1 MRKIT
6 DLNNQ
11 LSLQRKTTTA
21 IVGTL
26 LAGGFMLSLP
36 LFNDTIKHNETL
48 YCNLIS
54 SCKGADI
61 KRGVSFLIDRERRN
75 QLFDNNI
82 KIIKILHNEDPSAV
96 LFGIISSAF
105 LLGAYG
111 VSKALTNHQEKL
123 IHAQFKQL
131 KIDALEN
138 DLLEST
144 HVDLFNFSQQS
155 QAEITK
161 QAIARQ
167 TQETIQA
174 MKSDQELQL
183 DHLNGTLQGELVVK
197 QHQLQSSELT
207 LQTTKNNLEILQLEQ
222 KINKANNHL
231 PQAKQVTPN
240 EELKNILIE

>member
-82 KIIKILHNEDPSAV
+82 KIIKILPNEDPSAIV
-96 LFGIISSAF
+96 FGIISSAF

-111 VSKALTNHQEKL
+111 CRMHDNK
-123 IHAQFKQL
+123 
-131 KIDALEN
+131 
-138 DLLEST
+138 
-144 HVDLFNFSQQS
+144 HVHY
-155 QAEITK
+155 
-161 QAIARQ
+161 
-167 TQETIQA
+167 
-174 MKSDQELQL
+174 M
-183 DHLNGTLQGELVVK
+183 
-197 QHQLQSSELT
+197 
-207 LQTTKNNLEILQLEQ
+207 
-222 KINKANNHL
+222 
-231 PQAKQVTPN
+231 
-240 EELKNILIE
+240 

>member
-48 YCNLIS
+48 YCNIKS

-82 KIIKILHNEDPSAV
+82 KIIKILPNEDPSA
-96 LFGIISSAF
+96 
-105 LLGAYG
+105 
-111 VSKALTNHQEKL
+111 
-123 IHAQFKQL
+123 
-131 KIDALEN
+131 
-138 DLLEST
+138 
-144 HVDLFNFSQQS
+144 
-155 QAEITK
+155 
-161 QAIARQ
+161 
-167 TQETIQA
+167 
-174 MKSDQELQL
+174 
-183 DHLNGTLQGELVVK
+183 
-197 QHQLQSSELT
+197 
-207 LQTTKNNLEILQLEQ
+207 
-222 KINKANNHL
+222 
-231 PQAKQVTPN
+231 
-240 EELKNILIE
+240 